1 LRKNLIIGGL
11 VIWNLILTAV
21 LIFVWM
27 GPRRTPAVHATA
39 NPGTATTDGGF
50 ASGEQN
56 FTYKSGERLVG
67 DKAPPIADRNRLVT
81 ATFDTQDKGG
91 VIAAHGG
98 LAQGYALYVEDGQLF
113 FVVRRNN
120 VLTTVDGGKVT
131 AGRHALKMTFSKTGE
146 LSVALDGKPPATGQA
161 AGGITAEPMDGLD
174 VGGDRG
180 APVGLY
186 QVPNEF
192 GGTIESVSLKT
203 TP

>member
-1 LRKNLIIGGL
+1 MRKNLIIGGL
-11 VIWNLILTAV
+11 IVWNLILMAV
-21 LIFVWM
+21 LIFVWV
-27 GPRRTPAVHATA
+27 GSRRTQIHGAANSARATREGSVV
-39 NPGTATTDGGF
+39 P
-50 ASGEQN
+50 GEQN

-67 DKAPPIADRNRLVT
+67 DKAPPIVDRDLTIT

-91 VIAAHGG
+91 VIVAHGG
-98 LAQGYALYVEDGQLF
+98 LGRGYALYVQDGQLL

-131 AGRHALKMTFSKTGE
+131 AGRHTLKATFSKTGE

-161 AGGITAEPMDGLD
+161 AGGITVEPVDGLD

-186 QVPNEF
+186 ELPNEF